1 MKMSTFFVSLVLL
14 SFYTIA
20 SSDEGSLPDSFKD
33 FQKIELSN
41 AVGGKGTAF
50 IPKQVKYQKIVKSE
64 DNSKYELIQFKIAKF
79 NFEIGFGSGP
89 SEGPEFSISATRDSK
104 TYKTSIEAEKVFISD
119 SGNLF
124 AESRSGHYYNLRRK
138 YIVVEK
144 GIEEQRQP
152 YYLIDLQCKVNEDL
166 VLTSQRCAK
175 GETIAVVPKGMT
187 VRVLFAENYND
198 YYNEPCSEGK
208 NFLVSTSFGL
218 IGWAC
223 SSPGHI
229 IYGPPPQLDCLRY
242 DSP

>member
-1 MKMSTFFVSLVLL
+1 MKILTLVPLIL
-14 SFYTIA
+14 ISFCAIA
-20 SSDEGSLPDSFKD
+20 SSDEGTLPNSFKD

-41 AVGGKGTAF
+41 EDGGKGTVF
-50 IPKQVKYQKIVKSE
+50 IPTQVKYQKNVKS
-64 DNSKYELIQFKIAKF
+64 DVNSKYELIQFKITNL

-89 SEGPEFSISATRDSK
+89 SEGPLFSISTTRDAK
-104 TYKTSIEAEKVFISD
+104 THKESIEAEKLFISD
-119 SGNLF
+119 SGNIF
-124 AESRSGHYYNLRRK
+124 TESRFGHFYNLKRK
-138 YIVVEK
+138 YVVTEK

-152 YYLIDLQCKVNEDL
+152 YYLTDLPCKVNEAL

-175 GETIAVVPKGMT
+175 GETIAVIPKGMT
-187 VRVLFAENYND
+187 VRVLLAENYND
-198 YYNEPCSEGK
+198 YYNEPCSKGK

-218 IGWAC
+218 VGWAC